1 MIICQI
7 ICNIVNSNYFFLKK
21 ANKMRIP
28 LAEVKK
34 WKKVFQRGT
43 VKIRTGINSLA
54 PRPYLHSLSIYA
66 KIYKNLTIEHK
77 TPHSCGVFLVYGR
90 QTAKIIS
97 KNIVDRFCRSQ
108 LDVFCVVGV
117 RGTDGLDGIAQQV
130 GHQVDVTGFM

>member
-1 MIICQI
+1 M
-7 ICNIVNSNYFFLKK
+7 LK
-21 ANKMRIP
+21 
-28 LAEVKK
+28 
-34 WKKVFQRGT
+34 
-43 VKIRTGINSLA
+43 
-54 PRPYLHSLSIYA
+54 
-66 KIYKNLTIEHK
+66 YKNLTIEHK

-108 LDVFCVVGV
+108 LGVFCVVGV

>member
-1 MIICQI
+1 MI
-7 ICNIVNSNYFFLKK
+7 FL
-21 ANKMRIP
+21 
-28 LAEVKK
+28 
-34 WKKVFQRGT
+34 F
-43 VKIRTGINSLA
+43 S
-54 PRPYLHSLSIYA
+54 LHSSLCTLHLTPVLING
-66 KIYKNLTIEHK
+66 KFLENLTIKYK
-77 TPHSCGVFLVYGR
+77 TPHFCGVFLVYGR